1 MELKEQAQAF
11 EHAKS
16 NKGGILAFKTLTAI
30 LASALISHSC
40 ANYNPQVVP
49 YQYSEWGRHRNE
61 QIDINSDQKAYL
73 AAKTGLEVKRQF
85 IETIEE
91 GKELRDRLKIK
102 IDKLTEPCLKER
114 IQRYMNE
121 PGFNQLLFD
130 DPEIIEYISKS
141 CVFEY
146 WDKSLK

>member
-1 MELKEQAQAF
+1 MK
-11 EHAKS
+11 
-16 NKGGILAFKTLTAI
+16 FKHLTAI
-30 LASALISHSC
+30 ITSAFISHSC

-61 QIDINSDQKAYL
+61 QININSDQKAYL
-73 AAKTGLEVKRQF
+73 AAKTGLELKRQF
-85 IETIEE
+85 MEIIKE
-91 GKELRDRLKIK
+91 GKESRDTLKIK
-102 IDKLTEPCLKER
+102 INKLTEPCLKER
-114 IQRYMNE
+114 IQRYINE